1 MFSCREFE
9 PASSVIMREAKQ
21 PKRDVSSA
29 TRTMIGAEKNLLR
42 VTSLFS
48 S

>member
-1 MFSCREFE
+1 MFFCREFGL
-9 PASSVIMREAKQ
+9 ASSVIMREAKQ

-29 TRTMIGAEKNLLR
+29 TRTTIGAKKNLLKG
-42 VTSLFS
+42 TSLFS